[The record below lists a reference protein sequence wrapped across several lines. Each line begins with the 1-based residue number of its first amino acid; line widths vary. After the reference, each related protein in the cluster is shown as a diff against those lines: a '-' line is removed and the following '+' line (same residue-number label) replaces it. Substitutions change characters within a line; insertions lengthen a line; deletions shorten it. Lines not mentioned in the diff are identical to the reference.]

1 MIESNKLISIAIPCY
16 EMKGYGSQFLDE
28 SLSKINNQ
36 TYKNIQ
42 VVISDHS
49 SNNDLEK
56 VINFWS
62 DKLNIKYIKNIKNIG
77 SSSSNTNLAI
87 DNCDG
92 ELIKIL
98 FQDDFLYDENSIKSI
113 IDNFN
118 NNDKWLVT
126 SCLHTNDGV
135 NMYNNHQPRWND
147 NIHLGVNTIS
157 SPSVL
162 TIHKSVKERFDDNLI
177 WLMDCDMYKKLHI
190 KYGLPKILTTI
201 NVVNRLW
208 GNRLSDTISQSI
220 KDNELI
226 KMKLK
231 YK

>member
-1 MIESNKLISIAIPCY
+1 MTELNKLVSIAIPCY
-16 EMKGYGSQFLDE
+16 EMKGLGAQFLNE
-28 SLSKINNQ
+28 SLLKISNQ

-49 SNNDLEK
+49 STNIWLKE
-56 VINFWS
+56 
-62 DKLNIKYIKNIKNIG
+62 LNIKYIKNIENVG

-92 ELIKIL
+92 ELVKIL

-113 IDNFN
+113 IDNFSD
-118 NNDKWLVT
+118 NDKWLVT
-126 SCLHTNDGV
+126 TCLHTNDGI
-135 NMYNNHQPRWND
+135 NMYNEHQPRWND
-147 NIHLGVNTIS
+147 EIHLGVNTIS

-162 TIHKSVKERFDDNLI
+162 TIHKSVRERFDDNLI
-177 WLMDCDMYKKLHI
+177 WLMDCDMYKKLYI
-190 KYGLPKILTTI
+190 KYGLPKILPTI

-208 GNRLSDTISQSI
+208 GSRLSDTIPQSI
-220 KDNELI
+220 KDDELI
-226 KMKLK
+226 KIKIK

>member
-1 MIESNKLISIAIPCY
+1 MTELNKLVSIAIPCY
-16 EMKGYGSQFLDE
+16 EMKGLGAQFLNE
-28 SLSKINNQ
+28 SLLKISNQ

-49 SNNDLEK
+49 STNIIENVVNIWLKE
-56 VINFWS
+56 
-62 DKLNIKYIKNIKNIG
+62 LNIKYIKNIENVG

-92 ELIKIL
+92 ELVKIL

-113 IDNFN
+113 IDNFSD
-118 NNDKWLVT
+118 NDKWLVT
-126 SCLHTNDGV
+126 TCLHTNDGI
-135 NMYNNHQPRWND
+135 NMYNEHQPRWND
-147 NIHLGVNTIS
+147 EIHLGVNTIS

-162 TIHKSVKERFDDNLI
+162 TIHKSVRERFDDNLI
-177 WLMDCDMYKKLHI
+177 WLMDCDMYKKLYI
-190 KYGLPKILTTI
+190 KYGLPKILPTI

-208 GNRLSDTISQSI
+208 GSRLSDTIPQSI
-220 KDNELI
+220 KDDELI
-226 KMKLK
+226 KIKIK